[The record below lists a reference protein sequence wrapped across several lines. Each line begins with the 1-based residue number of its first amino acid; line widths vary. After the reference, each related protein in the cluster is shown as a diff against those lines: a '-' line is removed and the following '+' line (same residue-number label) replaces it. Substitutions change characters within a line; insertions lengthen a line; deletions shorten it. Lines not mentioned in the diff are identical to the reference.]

1 MFLLTLIYNPEQSA
15 CHNIDLFIKYMHLI
29 QLVMDSQ

>member
-15 CHNIDLFIKYMHLI
+15 CHIIDYMHLI